1 MEMLQDGEVKWNRD
15 NKEKVETLLRINIA
29 N

>member
-1 MEMLQDGEVKWNRD
+1 MEMLQDGEVKWNGD
-15 NKEKVETLLRINIA
+15 NKEKVETLLQINIA